1 MYTDSQSKIFEHV
14 AVLQPSNR
22 FDAHQEMYVRN
33 WTADRRQDGI
43 HNLVI
48 DLGAVNF
55 VDSVA
60 LTLLVQEGQACRQQ
74 AGDLVL
80 CNLAPA
86 ARIIFELT
94 GLDQEFRI
102 WPTLDEALAAVVPTS
117 LI

>member
-1 MYTDSQSKIFEHV
+1 MNTDSQTKIFEHV

-22 FDAHQEMYVRN
+22 FDAHQEMHVRN

-43 HNLVI
+43 YNLVI
-48 DLGAVNF
+48 DLSAVNF

-60 LTLLVQEGQACRQQ
+60 LALLVQEGQACRQK